1 MGVKDLGGLG
11 GGINKRANKRANV
24 KNCKNIVIYVLYNI
38 YVVA

>member
-1 MGVKDLGGLG
+1 MGVKDLGGFG
-11 GGINKRANKRANV
+11 GVNKRANKRINV